1 MYNLGGTMASPFP
14 YKKVLVDFPASVNNN
29 LSNMKMPAIGGGAG
43 GIGGALMSSLGG
55 LGNLAKSGYGKFY
68 DTMYN
73 LGGDLYEKS
82 GFNPNLAP
90 TPTPQTKA
98 TTPQNFVPSDLFN
111 PNAQSPEQVLP
122 FFQNLKNIVDQTSG
136 ATSNLYQSVGSLYDV
151 KNKGDYSS
159 LASKF
164 SSFYGNNL
172 ENRYTPFGEKG
183 FNSYLNYIGANPFS
197 TLSQFNAFQY
207 PMTPGMYSPFAF
219 GSQNFGG
226 FGGTGYQSGFNSLG
240 NVFSNWFSTGSRLGV
255 TPSWASRAT
264 GGMIYGGTSTKDDVP
279 AMLMGGEYVVRKDAV
294 DRFGQPFFDRLNRG
308 QVTGFAEGGPVGTA
322 LPSVGGGGANQQ
334 DNSRNQFVESITKLV
349 KSLEQLNKGIE
360 EQNRGAKDQAEG
372 TTSDSTGTSGVTN
385 NISINVNV
393 DQNGKT
399 TDSTKQED
407 QNSGTKEETDQEKYK
422 KTMERSRVLAELL
435 RQQVLKVIV
444 EEQRPGGVL
453 YQGSKGRDMGR

>member
-1 MYNLGGTMASPFP
+1 
-14 YKKVLVDFPASVNNN
+14 
-29 LSNMKMPAIGGGAG
+29 
-43 GIGGALMSSLGG
+43 
-55 LGNLAKSGYGKFY
+55 
-68 DTMYN
+68 
-73 LGGDLYEKS
+73 
-82 GFNPNLAP
+82 
-90 TPTPQTKA
+90 
-98 TTPQNFVPSDLFN
+98 
-111 PNAQSPEQVLP
+111 
-122 FFQNLKNIVDQTSG
+122 
-136 ATSNLYQSVGSLYDV
+136 
-151 KNKGDYSS
+151 
-159 LASKF
+159 
-164 SSFYGNNL
+164 
-172 ENRYTPFGEKG
+172 
-183 FNSYLNYIGANPFS
+183 
-197 TLSQFNAFQY
+197 
-207 PMTPGMYSPFAF
+207 MTPGMYSPFAF

-240 NVFSNWFSTGSRLGV
+240 NVFSNWFSTGSRLGI

-360 EQNRGAKDQAEG
+360 EQNRGAKDQAQG
-372 TTSDSTGTSGVTN
+372 GATTSDSTGASGVTN

-407 QNSGTKEETDQEKYK
+407 QSSGTKEETDQEKFK

>member
-1 MYNLGGTMASPFP
+1 MIFDPLGKGKNALPSIFRDANGIPTIGAQSNINKINPKTTQAAAQP
-14 YKKVLVDFPASVNNN
+14 ITQQDF
-29 LSNMKMPAIGGGAG
+29 L
-43 GIGGALMSSLGG
+43 GI
-55 LGNLAKSGYGKFY
+55 N
-68 DTMYN
+68 
-73 LGGDLYEKS
+73 
-82 GFNPNLAP
+82 
-90 TPTPQTKA
+90 Q
-98 TTPQNFVPSDLFN
+98 
-111 PNAQSPEQVLP
+111 QSPEQILP
-122 FFQNLKNIVDQTSG
+122 FFKNLQDIADQASG
-136 ATSNLYQSVGSLYDV
+136 NAPTLYQSVGSLYDV
-151 KNKGDYSS
+151 KNKGDYNS
-159 LASKF
+159 LAAKF
-164 SSFYGNNL
+164 SSFYGNDFK
-172 ENRYTPFGEKG
+172 NRYTPFGEKG

-360 EQNRGAKDQAEG
+360 EQNRGTKAQAEG
-372 TTSDSTGTSGVTN
+372 GANTSDSTGASGVTN

-407 QNSGTKEETDQEKYK
+407 QSSGTKEETDQEKFK